1 MPDRD
6 DFPVVLDAVIIS
18 DIHLGADNCQAKAC
32 VDFLQN
38 LLDNTPRTQ
47 RLIINGD
54 VFDSID
60 FRRLKKT
67 HWKVL
72 SQIRHLSDKI
82 ETVWIAGN
90 HDGSADIIS
99 HLLGV
104 EVVEQYILESGPRKL
119 LIVHGHQ
126 FDRFIEEHPVLTAV
140 ADAAYWVLQ
149 KIDRSHYVSRLAKR
163 KSKVFVRCIERIRSG
178 ARNLAARQAC
188 DGVIC
193 GHTHHAE
200 SLDAAPDQP
209 VAYYNSGCWTE
220 NPSTYLTVAEGRV
233 ELLRYEPA
241 LVEA

>member
-1 MPDRD
+1 MTALADP
-6 DFPVVLDAVIIS
+6 AVPCS
-18 DIHLGADNCQAKAC
+18 
-32 VDFLQN
+32 
-38 LLDNTPRTQ
+38 PR
-47 RLIINGD
+47 
-54 VFDSID
+54 
-60 FRRLKKT
+60 FRALT
-67 HWKVL
+67 HR
-72 SQIRHLSDKI
+72 I
-82 ETVWIAGN
+82 
-90 HDGSADIIS
+90 
-99 HLLGV
+99 
-104 EVVEQYILESGPRKL
+104 
-119 LIVHGHQ
+119 
-126 FDRFIEEHPVLTAV
+126 
-140 ADAAYWVLQ
+140 AAYA
-149 KIDRSHYVSRLAKR
+149 RLAKR